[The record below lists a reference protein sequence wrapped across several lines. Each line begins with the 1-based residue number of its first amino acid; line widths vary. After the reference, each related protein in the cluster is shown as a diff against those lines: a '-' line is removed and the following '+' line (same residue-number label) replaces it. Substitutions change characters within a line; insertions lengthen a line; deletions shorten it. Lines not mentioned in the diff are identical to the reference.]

1 MSKKDNKDN
10 KDNKGLIGSI
20 VTVLYLMVHFVSDFG
35 GADVMGAQWL
45 YTSTLDLIVLLYI
58 FFNRSIYQE
67 AIIAVFNYKFTL
79 LFSLLVLWAIGS
91 YFYAINPTETLVTL
105 ARLISTYLVFIQVAI
120 LVFKKDITSIFNL
133 VSFAIAFILLWDS
146 FYILKGFTRNLE
158 SMGLDANIVS
168 LTGNHG
174 NKNVMAASLLIKFPF
189 VLWLIIH
196 HKSFIKIINIGV
208 LFIGIVALFIMNTR
222 STYVGL
228 GIIFLIY
235 SISTALFL
243 GMSDK
248 TKTTLQITYF
258 LGPIIVGF
266 FVANLLLS
274 NAVQIQGY
282 QGGYGTVTKRAGDIS
297 IQSEQGS
304 RIHLWKGAIDYA
316 TKHPFIGAGFGNWKL
331 ASIPYEKEFT
341 NDLFVPYHCHN
352 DFIEMFDDLGII
364 GGITFGFMF
373 LLVPFFTIKM
383 WQKKEYKPFHLTA
396 TISFMAV
403 TCYAVD
409 AFLNFPAERTAM
421 QSMWAISA
429 ALVFLPISHITKS
442 KSTAGGLNKIIPTSF
457 FLISL
462 LLIVPAIYVAKQ
474 TYDSLKIQK
483 YVMGEIDADPKMA
496 LDEVKSSFPS
506 IPNISTSTLPIK
518 GLIARYEFRDKHYDE
533 ALRLLNESEKDNPYL
548 HYNDFIR
555 TAVYADKQKFDSV
568 AIYAKKAFYNWPR
581 ATSYYKNIM
590 FSSAK
595 NKDSLEIKK
604 AFNVYNKYRPG
615 AESNAQYLLA
625 MYEVKGF
632 ADNNMRILL
641 DSTNAKY
648 PADSAILA
656 RVNSVFSSNNAG
668 IPSTDVVNNI
678 LNKGNAAFINRQY
691 IKAAQF
697 YIQAAQLDPA
707 NYTHYENAGIC
718 YYSGGNFGK
727 AIPYFDK
734 AVQFSNANTGKSE
747 FFMAMSYIALGK
759 KEKVCAPLNTAKLK
773 GYPGVDTYLS
783 QYCK

>member
-1 MSKKDNKDN
+1 MRKKNN
-10 KDNKGLIGSI
+10 QGLISAI
-20 VTVLYLMVHFVSDFG
+20 ITVLYLMVHFVSDFG

-45 YTSTLDLIVLLYI
+45 YTSTLDLAVLVYI
-58 FFNRSIYQE
+58 FINRNTYQE
-67 AIIAVFNYKFTL
+67 AITEIFKYKFTL
-79 LFSLLVLWAIGS
+79 LFSLLVLWAMGS

-105 ARLISTYLVFIQVAI
+105 ARLISTYLIFIQVSI
-120 LVFKKDITSIFNL
+120 LFFKKDIKYIFNI
-133 VSFAIAFILLWDS
+133 VSFAVAFLLLWDS
-146 FYILKGFTRNLE
+146 FYILKGFSKNIET
-158 SMGLDANIVS
+158 MDLDANILS
-168 LTGNHG
+168 LSGNHG

-189 VLWLIIH
+189 VLWLIIN
-196 HKSFIKIINIGV
+196 HKSFIKILNIGV
-208 LFIGIVALFIMNTR
+208 LFFGVVALFIMNTR

-235 SISTALFL
+235 SISTALFVGL
-243 GMSDK
+243 TNK
-248 TKTTLQITYF
+248 TKATIQVAYF

-266 FVANLLLS
+266 FVANLLLA
-274 NAVQIQGY
+274 NAVEMQGY
-282 QGGYGTVTKRAGDIS
+282 QGGYGTVTKRAGDIT

-316 TKHPFIGAGFGNWKL
+316 TKHPFVGAGFGNWKL

-352 DFIEMFDDLGII
+352 DFIEMFADLGII
-364 GGITFGFMF
+364 GGIAFGFMF
-373 LLVPFFTIKM
+373 LLVPIFTIKI
-383 WQKKEYKPFHLTA
+383 WRKKEFKPYQLTA

-421 QSMWAISA
+421 QTMLAVSA
-429 ALVFLPISHITKS
+429 ALVFLPISHLSKTKTPNGSS
-442 KSTAGGLNKIIPTSF
+442 KNLVPVLF

-462 LLIVPAIYVAKQ
+462 ILIIPSIYVAKQ

-483 YVMGEIDADPKMA
+483 YVMGEIDTDPKMA
-496 LDEVKSSFPS
+496 LDEVKSSFPA
-506 IPNISTSTLPIK
+506 IPNLSTSTLPIK

-533 ALRLLNESEKDNPYL
+533 ALRLLKESENDNPYL

-555 TAVYADKQKFDSV
+555 TAIYADKQKFDSV
-568 AIYAKKAFYNWPR
+568 AIFAKKAFYNWPR

-595 NKDSLEIKK
+595 NKDSNEVKK
-604 AFNVYNKYRPG
+604 AYKEYNKYRPG
-615 AESNAQYLLA
+615 AEANAQYLLA
-625 MYEVKGF
+625 MYEVKGA
-632 ADNNMRILL
+632 ADKNMITLL
-641 DSTNAKY
+641 DSTNARFPK
-648 PADSAILA
+648 DSAILA
-656 RVNSVFSSNNAG
+656 RVNSIFSSNKSG
-668 IPSTDVVNNI
+668 VQSTDVVTNL
-678 LNKGNAAFINRQY
+678 LNSGKTAFINRKY
-691 IKAAQF
+691 VKAAQF
-697 YIQAAQLDPA
+697 YLQAAQLDPA
-707 NYTHYENAGIC
+707 NYTHYENAGIS
-718 YYSGGNFGK
+718 YYSGGDFIK
-727 AIPYFDK
+727 AIPNFEK

-773 GYPGVDTYLS
+773 GYPGVDSYLS

>member
-1 MSKKDNKDN
+1 MRKKDNQ
-10 KDNKGLIGSI
+10 GLISAI
-20 VTVLYLMVHFVSDFG
+20 ITVLYLMVHFVSDFG

-45 YTSTLDLIVLLYI
+45 YTSTLDLAVLVYI
-58 FFNRSIYQE
+58 FINRNTYQE
-67 AIIAVFNYKFTL
+67 AITEIFKYKFTL
-79 LFSLLVLWAIGS
+79 LFSLLVLWAMGS

-105 ARLISTYLVFIQVAI
+105 ARLISTYLIFIQVSI
-120 LVFKKDITSIFNL
+120 LFYKKDIKYIFNI
-133 VSFAIAFILLWDS
+133 VSFAVAFLLLWDS
-146 FYILKGFTRNLE
+146 FYILKGFSKNIET
-158 SMGLDANIVS
+158 MDLDANIVS
-168 LTGNHG
+168 LSGNHG

-189 VLWLIIH
+189 VLWLIIN
-196 HKSFIKIINIGV
+196 HKSFIKILNIGV
-208 LFIGIVALFIMNTR
+208 LFFGVVALFIMNTR

-235 SISTALFL
+235 SISTALFVGL
-243 GMSDK
+243 TNK
-248 TKTTLQITYF
+248 TKATLQVAYF

-266 FVANLLLS
+266 FVANLLLA
-274 NAVQIQGY
+274 NAVEMQGY
-282 QGGYGTVTKRAGDIS
+282 QGGYGTVTKRAGDIT

-316 TKHPFIGAGFGNWKL
+316 TKHPFVGAGFGNWKL

-352 DFIEMFDDLGII
+352 DFIEMFADLGII
-364 GGITFGFMF
+364 GGIAFGFMF
-373 LLVPFFTIKM
+373 LLVPIFTIKI
-383 WQKKEYKPFHLTA
+383 WRKKEFKPYQLTA

-421 QSMWAISA
+421 QTMLAVSA
-429 ALVFLPISHITKS
+429 ALVFLPISHLSKTKTPNGSS
-442 KSTAGGLNKIIPTSF
+442 KNLVPVLF

-462 LLIVPAIYVAKQ
+462 ILIIPSIYVAKQ

-496 LDEVKSSFPS
+496 LDEVKSSFPA
-506 IPNISTSTLPIK
+506 IPNLSTSTLPIK

-533 ALRLLNESEKDNPYL
+533 ALRLLKESENDNPYL

-568 AIYAKKAFYNWPR
+568 AIFAKKAFYNWPR

-595 NKDSLEIKK
+595 NKDSNEVKK
-604 AFNVYNKYRPG
+604 AYKEYNKYRPG
-615 AESNAQYLLA
+615 AEANAQYLLA
-625 MYEVKGF
+625 MYEVKGA
-632 ADNNMRILL
+632 ADKNMITLL
-641 DSTNAKY
+641 DSTNARFPK
-648 PADSAILA
+648 DSAILA
-656 RVNSVFSSNNAG
+656 RVNSIFSSNKSG
-668 IPSTDVVNNI
+668 VQSTDVVTNL
-678 LNKGNAAFINRQY
+678 LNSGKTAFINRKY
-691 IKAAQF
+691 VKAAQF
-697 YIQAAQLDPA
+697 YLQAAQLDPA
-707 NYTHYENAGIC
+707 NYTHYENAGIS
-718 YYSGGNFGK
+718 YYSGGDFIK
-727 AIPYFDK
+727 AIPNFEK

-773 GYPGVDTYLS
+773 GYPGVDSYLA

>member
-1 MSKKDNKDN
+1 MRKKDNQ
-10 KDNKGLIGSI
+10 GLISAI
-20 VTVLYLMVHFVSDFG
+20 ITVLYLMVHFVSDFG

-45 YTSTLDLIVLLYI
+45 YTSTLDLAVLVYI
-58 FFNRSIYQE
+58 FINRNTYQE
-67 AIIAVFNYKFTL
+67 AITEIFKYKFTF
-79 LFSLLVLWAIGS
+79 LFSLLVLWAMGS

-105 ARLISTYLVFIQVAI
+105 ARLISTYLIFIQVSI
-120 LVFKKDITSIFNL
+120 LFYKKDIKYIFNI
-133 VSFAIAFILLWDS
+133 VSFAVAFLLLWDS
-146 FYILKGFTRNLE
+146 FYILKGFSKNIET
-158 SMGLDANIVS
+158 MDLDANIVS
-168 LTGNHG
+168 LSGNHG

-189 VLWLIIH
+189 VLWLIIN
-196 HKSFIKIINIGV
+196 HKSFIKILNIGV
-208 LFIGIVALFIMNTR
+208 LFFGVVALFIMNTR

-235 SISTALFL
+235 SISTALFVGL
-243 GMSDK
+243 TNK
-248 TKTTLQITYF
+248 TKATLQVAYF

-266 FVANLLLS
+266 FVANLLLA
-274 NAVQIQGY
+274 NAVELQGY
-282 QGGYGTVTKRAGDIS
+282 QGGYGTVTKRAGDIT

-316 TKHPFIGAGFGNWKL
+316 TKHPFVGAGFGNWKL

-352 DFIEMFDDLGII
+352 DFIEMFADLGII
-364 GGITFGFMF
+364 GGIAFGFMF
-373 LLVPFFTIKM
+373 LLVPIFTIKI
-383 WQKKEYKPFHLTA
+383 WRKKEFKPYQLNA

-421 QSMWAISA
+421 QTMLAVSA
-429 ALVFLPISHITKS
+429 ALVFLPFSHLSKTKTPNGSS
-442 KSTAGGLNKIIPTSF
+442 KNLVPTLF

-462 LLIVPAIYVAKQ
+462 ILIIPSIYVAKQ

-496 LDEVKSSFPS
+496 LDEVKSSFPA
-506 IPNISTSTLPIK
+506 IPNLSTSTLPIK

-533 ALRLLNESEKDNPYL
+533 ALRLLKESENDNPYL

-568 AIYAKKAFYNWPR
+568 AIFAKKAFYNWPR

-595 NKDSLEIKK
+595 NKDSNEVKK
-604 AFNVYNKYRPG
+604 AYKEYNKYRPG
-615 AESNAQYLLA
+615 AEANAQYLLA
-625 MYEVKGF
+625 MYEVKGA
-632 ADNNMRILL
+632 ADKNMITLL
-641 DSTNAKY
+641 DSTNARFPK
-648 PADSAILA
+648 DSAILA
-656 RVNSVFSSNNAG
+656 RVNSIFSSNKSG
-668 IPSTDVVNNI
+668 VQSTDVVTNL
-678 LNKGNAAFINRQY
+678 LNSGKTAFINRKY
-691 IKAAQF
+691 VKAAQF
-697 YIQAAQLDPA
+697 YLQAAQLDPA
-707 NYTHYENAGIC
+707 NYTHYENAGIS
-718 YYSGGNFGK
+718 YYSGGDFIK
-727 AIPYFDK
+727 AIPNFEK

-773 GYPGVDTYLS
+773 GYPGVDSYLS

>member
-1 MSKKDNKDN
+1 MRKKDNQ
-10 KDNKGLIGSI
+10 GLISTI
-20 VTVLYLMVHFVSDFG
+20 ITVLYLMVHFVSDFG

-45 YTSTLDLIVLLYI
+45 YTSTLDLAVLVYI
-58 FFNRSIYQE
+58 FINRNTYQE
-67 AIIAVFNYKFTL
+67 AITEIFKYKFTL
-79 LFSLLVLWAIGS
+79 LFSLLVLWAMGS

-105 ARLISTYLVFIQVAI
+105 ARLISTYLIFIQVSI
-120 LVFKKDITSIFNL
+120 LFFKKDIKYIFNI
-133 VSFAIAFILLWDS
+133 VSFAVAFLLLWDS
-146 FYILKGFTRNLE
+146 FYILKGFSKNIET
-158 SMGLDANIVS
+158 MDLDANILS
-168 LTGNHG
+168 LSGNHG

-189 VLWLIIH
+189 VLWLIIN
-196 HKSFIKIINIGV
+196 HKSFIKILNIGV
-208 LFIGIVALFIMNTR
+208 LFFGVVALFIMNTR

-235 SISTALFL
+235 SISTALFVGL
-243 GMSDK
+243 TNK
-248 TKTTLQITYF
+248 TKATIQVAYF

-266 FVANLLLS
+266 FVANLLLA
-274 NAVQIQGY
+274 NAVELQGY
-282 QGGYGTVTKRAGDIS
+282 QGGYGTVTKRAGDIT

-316 TKHPFIGAGFGNWKL
+316 TKHPFVGAGFGNWKL

-352 DFIEMFDDLGII
+352 DFIEMFADLGII
-364 GGITFGFMF
+364 GGIAFGFMF
-373 LLVPFFTIKM
+373 LLVPIFTINV
-383 WQKKEYKPFHLTA
+383 WRKKEFKPYQLTA

-421 QSMWAISA
+421 QTMLAVSA
-429 ALVFLPISHITKS
+429 ALVFLPISHMSKTKTPNGSS
-442 KSTAGGLNKIIPTSF
+442 KNLVPVLF

-462 LLIVPAIYVAKQ
+462 ILIIPSIYVAKK

-483 YVMGEIDADPKMA
+483 YVMGEIDADPKLA
-496 LDEVKSSFPS
+496 LDEVKSSFPA
-506 IPNISTSTLPIK
+506 IPNLSTSTLPIK

-533 ALRLLNESEKDNPYL
+533 ALSLLKESENDNPYL

-555 TAVYADKQKFDSV
+555 TAIYADKQKFDSV
-568 AIYAKKAFYNWPR
+568 AIFAKKAFYNWPR

-595 NKDSLEIKK
+595 NKDSNEVKK
-604 AFNVYNKYRPG
+604 AYKEYNKYRPG
-615 AESNAQYLLA
+615 AEANAQYLLA
-625 MYEVKGF
+625 MYEVKGA
-632 ADNNMRILL
+632 ADKNMITLL
-641 DSTNAKY
+641 DSTNARFPK
-648 PADSAILA
+648 DSAILA
-656 RVNSVFSSNNAG
+656 RVNSIFSSNKSG
-668 IPSTDVVNNI
+668 VQSTDVVTNL
-678 LNKGNAAFINRQY
+678 LNSGKTAFINRKY
-691 IKAAQF
+691 VKAAQF
-697 YIQAAQLDPA
+697 YLQAAQLDPA
-707 NYTHYENAGIC
+707 NYTHYENAGIS
-718 YYSGGNFGK
+718 YYSGGDFIK
-727 AIPYFDK
+727 AIPNFEK

-773 GYPGVDTYLS
+773 GYQGVDSYLA

>member
-1 MSKKDNKDN
+1 MRKKDNQ
-10 KDNKGLIGSI
+10 GLISAI
-20 VTVLYLMVHFVSDFG
+20 ITVLYLMVHFVSDFG

-45 YTSTLDLIVLLYI
+45 YTSTLDLAVLVYI
-58 FFNRSIYQE
+58 FINRNTYQE
-67 AIIAVFNYKFTL
+67 AITEIFKYKFTL
-79 LFSLLVLWAIGS
+79 LFSLLVLWAMGS

-105 ARLISTYLVFIQVAI
+105 ARLISTYLIFIQVSI
-120 LVFKKDITSIFNL
+120 LFYKKDIKYIFNI
-133 VSFAIAFILLWDS
+133 VSFAVAFLLLWDS
-146 FYILKGFTRNLE
+146 FYILKGFSKNIET
-158 SMGLDANIVS
+158 MDLDANIVS
-168 LTGNHG
+168 LSGNHG

-189 VLWLIIH
+189 VLWLIIN
-196 HKSFIKIINIGV
+196 HKSFIKILNIGV
-208 LFIGIVALFIMNTR
+208 LFFGVVALFIMNTR

-235 SISTALFL
+235 SISTALFVGL
-243 GMSDK
+243 TNK
-248 TKTTLQITYF
+248 TKATIQVAYF

-266 FVANLLLS
+266 FVANLLLA
-274 NAVQIQGY
+274 NAVELQGY
-282 QGGYGTVTKRAGDIS
+282 QGGYGTVTKRAGDIT

-316 TKHPFIGAGFGNWKL
+316 TKHPFVGAGFGNWKL

-352 DFIEMFDDLGII
+352 DFIEMFADLGII
-364 GGITFGFMF
+364 GGIAFGFMF
-373 LLVPFFTIKM
+373 LLVPIFTIKI
-383 WQKKEYKPFHLTA
+383 WRKKEFKPYQLTA

-421 QSMWAISA
+421 QTMLAVSA
-429 ALVFLPISHITKS
+429 ALVFLPISHLSKTKTPNGSS
-442 KSTAGGLNKIIPTSF
+442 KNLVPVLF

-462 LLIVPAIYVAKQ
+462 ILIIPSIYVAKQ

-496 LDEVKSSFPS
+496 LDEVKSSFPA
-506 IPNISTSTLPIK
+506 IPNLSTSTLPIK

-533 ALRLLNESEKDNPYL
+533 ALRLLKESENDNPYL

-555 TAVYADKQKFDSV
+555 TAIYADKQKFDSV
-568 AIYAKKAFYNWPR
+568 AIFAKKAFYNWPR

-595 NKDSLEIKK
+595 NKDSNEVKK
-604 AFNVYNKYRPG
+604 AYKEYNKYRPG
-615 AESNAQYLLA
+615 AEANAQYLLA
-625 MYEVKGF
+625 MYEVKGA
-632 ADNNMRILL
+632 ADKNMITLL
-641 DSTNAKY
+641 DSTNARFPK
-648 PADSAILA
+648 DSAILA
-656 RVNSVFSSNNAG
+656 RVNSIFSSNKSG
-668 IPSTDVVNNI
+668 VQSTDVVTNL
-678 LNKGNAAFINRQY
+678 LNSGKTAFINRKY
-691 IKAAQF
+691 VKAAQF
-697 YIQAAQLDPA
+697 YLQAAQLDPA
-707 NYTHYENAGIC
+707 NYTHYENAGIS
-718 YYSGGNFGK
+718 YYSGGDFIK
-727 AIPYFDK
+727 AIPNFEK

-773 GYPGVDTYLS
+773 GYPGVDSYLS

>member
-1 MSKKDNKDN
+1 MRKKDNQC
-10 KDNKGLIGSI
+10 LISAI
-20 VTVLYLMVHFVSDFG
+20 ITVLYLLVHFVSDFG

-45 YTSTLDLIVLLYI
+45 YTSTLDLIVLVYI
-58 FFNRSIYQE
+58 FINRTIYKE
-67 AIIAVFNYKFTL
+67 AIAAIFNYKFTL
-79 LFSLLVLWAIGS
+79 LFSFLVLWAIGS

-105 ARLISTYLVFIQVAI
+105 ARLISTYLIFIQVSI
-120 LVFKKDITSIFNL
+120 LFYNKDLKYIFNI
-133 VSFAIAFILLWDS
+133 VSFAIAFLLLWDS
-146 FYILKGFTRNLE
+146 FYILKGFSRNIE
-158 SMGLDANIVS
+158 TMDLDANIVS
-168 LTGNHG
+168 LSGNHG

-189 VLWLIIH
+189 VLWLIIN
-196 HKSFIKIINIGV
+196 HKSFIKILNIGV
-208 LFIGIVALFIMNTR
+208 LFFGVVALFIMNTR

-235 SISTALFL
+235 AISTSIFV
-243 GMSDK
+243 G
-248 TKTTLQITYF
+248 ITNKSKAAIQVAYF

-266 FVANLLLS
+266 FVANLLLA
-274 NAVQIQGY
+274 NAVELQGY
-282 QGGYGTVTKRAGDIS
+282 QGGYGTVTKRAGDIT

-316 TKHPFIGAGFGNWKL
+316 TKHPLVGAGYGNWKL

-352 DFIEMFDDLGII
+352 DFIEMFADLGII
-364 GGITFGFMF
+364 GGIAFGLMF
-373 LLVPFFTIKM
+373 LLVPIVTIII
-383 WQKKEYKPFHLTA
+383 WRKKEFKPYQLTA

-421 QSMWAISA
+421 QTMLAVST
-429 ALVFLPISHITKS
+429 ALFFLPISHIDKTKTTNGSS
-442 KSTAGGLNKIIPTSF
+442 KNLVAILF

-462 LLIVPAIYVAKQ
+462 ILIIPSIYVAKQ
-474 TYDSLKIQK
+474 TFDSLKIQK

-496 LDEVKSSFPS
+496 LDEVKASFPA
-506 IPNISTSTLPIK
+506 IPNLSTSTLPIK

-533 ALRLLNESEKDNPYL
+533 ALRLLKESEKDNPYL

-595 NKDSLEIKK
+595 NKDSIEVKK
-604 AFNVYNKYRPG
+604 AYKVYNKYRPG
-615 AESNAQYLLA
+615 AEANAQYLLA
-625 MYEVKGF
+625 MYEVKGS
-632 ADNNMRILL
+632 ADKNMITLL
-641 DSTNAKY
+641 DSTNAKF
-648 PADSAILA
+648 PNDTAILA
-656 RVNSVFSSNNAG
+656 RVNTIFSSNKTG
-668 IPSTDVVNNI
+668 VQSTDVITNLLNNG
-678 LNKGNAAFINRQY
+678 KAAFIKRQY

-697 YIQAAQLDPA
+697 YLQAAQLDPA
-707 NYTHYENAGIC
+707 NYTHYENAGIS
-718 YYSGGNFGK
+718 YYSGGDFVK
-727 AIPYFDK
+727 AIPNFEK
-734 AVQFSNANTGKSE
+734 AVQFSSANTGKSE
-747 FFMAMSYIALGK
+747 FFMAMSFIALGK
-759 KEKVCAPLNTAKLK
+759 KDQICAPLNTAKLK
-773 GYPGVDTYLS
+773 GYQGVDSYLA

>member
-1 MSKKDNKDN
+1 MRKKDNQ
-10 KDNKGLIGSI
+10 GLISAI
-20 VTVLYLMVHFVSDFG
+20 ITVLYLMVHFVSDFG

-45 YTSTLDLIVLLYI
+45 YTSTLDLAVLVYI
-58 FFNRSIYQE
+58 FINRNTYQE
-67 AIIAVFNYKFTL
+67 AITEIFKYKFTL
-79 LFSLLVLWAIGS
+79 LFSLLVLWAMGS

-105 ARLISTYLVFIQVAI
+105 ARLISTYLIFIQVSI
-120 LVFKKDITSIFNL
+120 LFFKKDIKYIFNI
-133 VSFAIAFILLWDS
+133 VSFAVAFLLLWDS
-146 FYILKGFTRNLE
+146 FYILKGFSKNIET
-158 SMGLDANIVS
+158 MDLDANIVS
-168 LTGNHG
+168 LSGNHG

-189 VLWLIIH
+189 VLWLIIN
-196 HKSFIKIINIGV
+196 HKSFIKILNIGV
-208 LFIGIVALFIMNTR
+208 LFFGVVALFIMNTR

-235 SISTALFL
+235 SISTALFVGL
-243 GMSDK
+243 INK
-248 TKTTLQITYF
+248 TKATIQVAYF

-266 FVANLLLS
+266 FVANLLLA
-274 NAVQIQGY
+274 NAVELQGY
-282 QGGYGTVTKRAGDIS
+282 QGGYGTVTKRAGDIT

-316 TKHPFIGAGFGNWKL
+316 TKHPFVGAGFGNWKL

-352 DFIEMFDDLGII
+352 DFIEMFADLGII
-364 GGITFGFMF
+364 GGIAFGFMF
-373 LLVPFFTIKM
+373 LLVPIFTIKI
-383 WQKKEYKPFHLTA
+383 WRKKEFKPYQLTA

-421 QSMWAISA
+421 QTMLAVSA
-429 ALVFLPISHITKS
+429 ALVFLPISHMSKTKTPNGSS
-442 KSTAGGLNKIIPTSF
+442 KNLVPVLF

-462 LLIVPAIYVAKQ
+462 ILIIPSIYVAKQ

-496 LDEVKSSFPS
+496 LDEVKSSFPA
-506 IPNISTSTLPIK
+506 IPNLSTSTLPIK

-533 ALRLLNESEKDNPYL
+533 ALRLLKESENDNPYL

-568 AIYAKKAFYNWPR
+568 AIFAKKAFYNWPR

-595 NKDSLEIKK
+595 NKDSNEVKK
-604 AFNVYNKYRPG
+604 AYKEYNKYRPG
-615 AESNAQYLLA
+615 AEANAQYLLA
-625 MYEVKGF
+625 MYEVKGA
-632 ADNNMRILL
+632 ADKNMITLL
-641 DSTNAKY
+641 DSTNARFPK
-648 PADSAILA
+648 DSAILA
-656 RVNSVFSSNNAG
+656 RVNSIFSSNKSG
-668 IPSTDVVNNI
+668 VQSTDVVTNL
-678 LNKGNAAFINRQY
+678 LNSGKTAFINRKY
-691 IKAAQF
+691 VKAAQF
-697 YIQAAQLDPA
+697 YLQAAQLDPA
-707 NYTHYENAGIC
+707 NYTHYENAGIS
-718 YYSGGNFGK
+718 YYSGGDFIK
-727 AIPYFDK
+727 AIPNFEK

-773 GYPGVDTYLS
+773 GYPGVDSYLA

>member
-1 MSKKDNKDN
+1 MRKKDNQC
-10 KDNKGLIGSI
+10 LISAI
-20 VTVLYLMVHFVSDFG
+20 ITVLYLLVHFVSDFG

-45 YTSTLDLIVLLYI
+45 YTSTLDLIVLVYI
-58 FFNRSIYQE
+58 FINRTIYKE
-67 AIIAVFNYKFTL
+67 AIAAIFNYKFTL
-79 LFSLLVLWAIGS
+79 LFSFLVLWAIGS

-105 ARLISTYLVFIQVAI
+105 ARLISTYLIFIQVSI
-120 LVFKKDITSIFNL
+120 LFYNKDLKYIFNI
-133 VSFAIAFILLWDS
+133 VSFAIAFLLLWDS
-146 FYILKGFTRNLE
+146 FYILKGFSRNIE
-158 SMGLDANIVS
+158 TMDLDANIVS
-168 LTGNHG
+168 LSGNHG

-189 VLWLIIH
+189 VLWLIIN
-196 HKSFIKIINIGV
+196 HKSFIKILNIGV
-208 LFIGIVALFIMNTR
+208 LFFGVVALFIMNTR

-235 SISTALFL
+235 AISTSIFV
-243 GMSDK
+243 G
-248 TKTTLQITYF
+248 ITNKSKAAIQVAYF

-266 FVANLLLS
+266 FVANLLLA
-274 NAVQIQGY
+274 NAVELQGY
-282 QGGYGTVTKRAGDIS
+282 QGGYGTVTKRAGDIT

-316 TKHPFIGAGFGNWKL
+316 TKHPLVGAGYGNWKL

-352 DFIEMFDDLGII
+352 DFIEMFADLGII
-364 GGITFGFMF
+364 GGIVFGLMF
-373 LLVPFFTIKM
+373 LLVPIVTIII
-383 WQKKEYKPFHLTA
+383 WRKKEFKPYQLTA

-421 QSMWAISA
+421 QTMLAVST
-429 ALVFLPISHITKS
+429 ALFFLPISHIDKTKTTNGSS
-442 KSTAGGLNKIIPTSF
+442 KNLVAILF

-462 LLIVPAIYVAKQ
+462 ILIIPSIYVAKQ
-474 TYDSLKIQK
+474 TFDSLKIQK

-496 LDEVKSSFPS
+496 LDEVKASFPA
-506 IPNISTSTLPIK
+506 IPNLSTSTLPIK

-533 ALRLLNESEKDNPYL
+533 ALRLLKESEKDNPYL

-595 NKDSLEIKK
+595 NKDSIEVKK
-604 AFNVYNKYRPG
+604 AYKVYNKYRPG
-615 AESNAQYLLA
+615 AEANAQYLLA
-625 MYEVKGF
+625 MYEVKGS
-632 ADNNMRILL
+632 ADKNMITLL
-641 DSTNAKY
+641 DSTNAKF
-648 PADSAILA
+648 PNDTAILA
-656 RVNSVFSSNNAG
+656 RVNTIFSSNKTG
-668 IPSTDVVNNI
+668 VQSTDVITNLLNNG
-678 LNKGNAAFINRQY
+678 KAAFIKRQY

-697 YIQAAQLDPA
+697 YLQAAQLDPA
-707 NYTHYENAGIC
+707 NYTHYENAGIS
-718 YYSGGNFGK
+718 YYSGGDFVK
-727 AIPYFDK
+727 AIPNFEK
-734 AVQFSNANTGKSE
+734 AVQFSSANTGKSE
-747 FFMAMSYIALGK
+747 FFMAMSFIALGK
-759 KEKVCAPLNTAKLK
+759 KDQICAPLNTAKLK
-773 GYPGVDTYLS
+773 GYQGVDSYLS